1 MELLITSVAVVLI
14 VSALCSLSEAALYG
28 VAPAYVRRLAESGTT
43 QGRLLSRFKE
53 NIGIPIT
60 AILILNTVANTAGA
74 TVVGVQARLLFGEF
88 ALFWFVGL
96 FTITV
101 LVLAEILPKVVGVTQ
116 SRAVSRL
123 MAVPIGGLVR
133 VLWPFVWL
141 IQRFSDAVVKGREP
155 IAPEAE
161 VHRLVDLSAE
171 EGSILPEEALLV
183 KNVLK
188 LDEIKARDIMTPR
201 TVVFRRPENLKVKDM
216 SSDAWTLPHSRI
228 PVYDPDEPDNW
239 TGMVLRRDI
248 LACLGRDQ
256 FDVTLKSLAKPL
268 SFVPDTVPGNK
279 LLNLFLKHRKHLL
292 AVIDEFGSIDGI
304 VSLEDVLEE
313 LIGEEIVDET
323 DMVVDMRQVGQRR
336 RQRQFGDSQ
345 LPG

>member
-1 MELLITSVAVVLI
+1 M
-14 VSALCSLSEAALYG
+14 
-28 VAPAYVRRLAESGTT
+28 
-43 QGRLLSRFKE
+43 
-53 NIGIPIT
+53 
-60 AILILNTVANTAGA
+60 
-74 TVVGVQARLLFGEF
+74 
-88 ALFWFVGL
+88 
-96 FTITV
+96 
-101 LVLAEILPKVVGVTQ
+101 
-116 SRAVSRL
+116 
-123 MAVPIGGLVR
+123 
-133 VLWPFVWL
+133 LWPFVWL
-141 IQRFSDAVVKGREP
+141 IQRFSDAVAKSREP
-155 IAPEAE
+155 VAPEAE
-161 VHRLVDLSAE
+161 VHRLADLSAE

-228 PVYDPDEPDNW
+228 PVHDPDEPDNW
-239 TGMVLRRDI
+239 TGVVLRRDI

-268 SFVPDTVPGNK
+268 AFVPDTVPANK

-292 AVIDEFGSIDGI
+292 AVIDEFGTVDGI

-323 DMVVDMRQVGQRR
+323 DTVVDMRQVAQRR
-336 RQRQFGDSQ
+336 RQRQFGDSEP
-345 LPG
+345 PG

>member
-28 VAPAYVRRLAESGTT
+28 VAPAYVRRLAESGTI
-43 QGRLLSRFKE
+43 QGKLLSRFKE

-74 TVVGVQARLLFGEF
+74 TVVGAQVRLLFGEF
-88 ALFWFVGL
+88 ALFWFAGL
-96 FTITV
+96 FTIAV

-123 MAVPIGGLVR
+123 MAVPIDRLVW

-141 IQRFSDAVVKGREP
+141 IQRFSGAVAKSREP
-155 IAPEAE
+155 VAPEAE
-161 VHRLVDLSAE
+161 VHRLADLSAE

-216 SSDAWTLPHSRI
+216 SSDAWTLPYSRI
-228 PVYDPDEPDNW
+228 PVHDPDEPDNW
-239 TGMVLRRDI
+239 TGVVLRRDI

-268 SFVPDTVPGNK
+268 AFVPDTVPGNK
-279 LLNLFLKHRKHLL
+279 LLNLFLKHRKHLF
-292 AVIDEFGSIDGI
+292 AVIDEFGTVDGI

-323 DMVVDMRQVGQRR
+323 DTVVDMRQVAQRR
-336 RQRQFGDSQ
+336 RQRQFGDSEP
-345 LPG
+345 PG